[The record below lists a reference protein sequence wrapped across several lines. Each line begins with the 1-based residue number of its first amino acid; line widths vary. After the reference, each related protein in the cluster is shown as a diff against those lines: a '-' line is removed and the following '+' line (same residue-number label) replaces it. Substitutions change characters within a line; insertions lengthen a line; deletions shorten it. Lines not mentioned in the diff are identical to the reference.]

1 MTKQQEKDI
10 IELLLGLKKAP
21 NRKSCLLMA
30 YNSAKALSTGACIEE
45 FGCIEAEYFSSLI
58 LYLIF
63 LEQVGTIFKKAS
75 ENSIEIMRALEDFS
89 TITSEE
95 DRRAIYYLRN
105 TLAHNYGLATDN
117 INPNKKNDKYKFI
130 LSYFGNLIK
139 HADIPWSNDYS
150 NRTDETSTTINIFRL
165 MEIVDDVFENLKK
178 NSENLALRIGID
190 EILTR
195 FTVRTDDAITSPKL
209 YHFTSFNSAVRILAT
224 NQLKF
229 GSFNNTN
236 DIAEVHREV
245 NSDIVPEEVLKE
257 IFKYKTL
264 SFAKDDSE
272 KAFEKDPL
280 WGYYAEKG
288 NGVCLQFDKE
298 KLLRCFNNLEYD
310 SKWFGN
316 VKYDKD
322 WCGTSFDA
330 ERKSNGVTAEVYV
343 KRMQTEFF
351 FTKSL
356 DWKHESEFRMVVKPQ
371 GDEDLFLDISEAVD
385 GVILCLPRIENL
397 QDSVEFKVLSK
408 IVDKSII
415 YHYKTNFG
423 NKSLYDS
430 KNNPYYPKPGVDTF
444 LDV

>member
-1 MTKQQEKDI
+1 MLNAQEK
-10 IELLLGLKKAP
+10 ELVKFLLGIKDDP

-63 LEQVGTIFKKAS
+63 LEQVGTIFTNGRSHKKG
-75 ENSIEIMRALEDFS
+75 IQCALEDFS
-89 TITSEE
+89 TLKEE
-95 DRRAIYYLRN
+95 ERIAIYYLRN

-117 INPNKKNDKYKFI
+117 SNSNKQNDKHKFT
-130 LSYFGNLIK
+130 LSYKGDLIHVPK
-139 HADIPWSNDYS
+139 KCWDNDYT
-150 NRTDETSTTINIFRL
+150 NRDDEDSTTINIFRL
-165 MEIVDDVFENLKK
+165 MEMVDNLYNNLKNNYENLELK
-178 NSENLALRIGID
+178 IGIE
-190 EILTR
+190 EIKTR
-195 FTVRTDDAITSPKL
+195 FTVLIDASSSPKL
-209 YHFTSFNSAVRILAT
+209 YHFTSFNNAIRILAT

-229 GSFNNTN
+229 GSFYNTN
-236 DIAEVHREV
+236 DIAEVHRDDFS
-245 NSDIVPEEVLKE
+245 NIDSNEVLKE
-257 IFKYKTL
+257 IFSYKTL
-264 SFAKDDSE
+264 SFTKDDSE

-298 KLLRCFNNLEYD
+298 KLLRCFNNLEYE
-310 SKWFGN
+310 SKWYGD

-322 WCGTSFDA
+322 WCGTSFDVA
-330 ERKSNGVTAEVYV
+330 QKSNGVTEEVYV
-343 KRMQTEFF
+343 KRMKTEFF

-371 GDEDLFLDISEAVD
+371 DDEDLFLDISEAVD
-385 GVILCLPRIENL
+385 GVILCLPRIKNF
-397 QDSVEFKVLSK
+397 QDSAEFKVLSK

-415 YHYKTNFG
+415 YHYRTSFG

-430 KNNPYYPKPGVDTF
+430 RNNPYYPKPGVDAF